1 MDFPR
6 RMLQQCKGSVDRI
19 MFVKG
24 NDDTRIPLL
33 KRFDGD
39 NGTFDYIPVDQLHMV
54 EQADREYVFNW
65 VVDTNWKMFATVLG
79 SCIRSYSDK
88 VPLMAA
94 QFYSLYFEDF
104 LHPVRQIW

>member
-1 MDFPR
+1 
-6 RMLQQCKGSVDRI
+6 MLQQCKGNVERI
-19 MFVKG
+19 VFVKSR
-24 NDDTRIPLL
+24 DDSGIPML
-33 KRFDGD
+33 KRYDAE
-39 NGTFDYIPVDQLHMV
+39 NGTMDYIPVNQLHMV

-65 VVDTNWKMFATVLG
+65 AIDTNWRMFATVLG

-94 QFYSLYFEDF
+94 QFYSMYSEDF